1 MKKIFFAIAALAAFA
16 ACNKAEVISAPE
28 GEVIEFANPF
38 VDNTTKATDK
48 TYSGDKALTTFNLYG
63 TVTGTTGTI
72 NIYNGC
78 NVTGTVGSTT
88 VDDVTTP
95 NVWNCTVD
103 QYWIAGAKYNFIA
116 IADGTV
122 TENDTDEYGMP
133 LTITCNT
140 AVDANNVQKDLLIAR
155 PDEITGKA
163 SGNGLVNFTFDHLL
177 AKAQFTVKSTTE
189 GDYYYSVKN
198 INIENYVNGTYVLKA
213 GTYTLNGIEVNV
225 AQDNTW
231 VGTGDKANTGFG
243 NIEQVRKT
251 NPNNGKTCD
260 YQRLLIPNT
269 DAIKVTF
276 TVELWNANGDAADVK
291 LSTEDKTFTVT
302 QKLLAGN
309 AYDFKIDLS
318 VGELIQFTVT
328 QNPTWTP
335 TEGGTGVTL

>member
-28 GEVIEFANPF
+28 GEVIQFANPF
-38 VDNTTKATDK
+38 VDYATKAVDK
-48 TYSGDKALTTFNLYG
+48 TYSGDKALTAFNLYG

-72 NIYNGC
+72 NIYDGC
-78 NVTGTVGSTT
+78 EVEGHVGSEPDGEGNETNIW
-88 VDDVTTP
+88 DCP
-95 NVWNCTVD
+95 VD

-122 TENDTDEYGMP
+122 EDTDDNGMP

-140 AVDANNVQKDLLIAR
+140 AVDANNVQNDLLYAR
-155 PDEITGKA
+155 PAEITGLA
-163 SGNGLVNFTFDHLL
+163 TGNGLVNFTFDHLL

-198 INIENYVNGTYVLKA
+198 IQINNYVNGTYYVQA
-213 GTYTLNGIEVNV
+213 GTLNGNPVN
-225 AQDNTW
+225 AKTW
-231 VGTGDKANTGFG
+231 VGTGTKANTAFG
-243 NIEQVRKT
+243 DIVDVRKANT
-251 NPNNGKTCD
+251 DGKTCD

-269 DAIKVTF
+269 EAITVTF

-291 LSTEDKTFTVT
+291 LSTEDKTFTVA
-302 QKLLAGN
+302 QNLLAGN

-328 QNPTWTP
+328 QKPTWNP
-335 TEGGTGVTL
+335 AEGGTGVTLQ

>member
-1 MKKIFFAIAALAAFA
+1 MKKIILAAMALAALA

-28 GEVIEFANPF
+28 GEAIEFANPF
-38 VDNTTKATDK
+38 IDNATKATDK
-48 TYSGDKALTTFNLYG
+48 TYSGDKALTAFNLYG
-63 TVTGTTGTI
+63 TVTGTAGTI

-78 NVTGTVGSTT
+78 NVTGEVGN
-88 VDDVTTP
+88 D
-95 NVWNCTVD
+95 VWNCPVN
-103 QYWIAGAKYNFIA
+103 QYWIGGAKYNFA
-116 IADGTV
+116 AVADGTV
-122 TENDTDEYGMP
+122 ASFDANGMP

-140 AVDANNVQKDLLIAR
+140 AVDANNVQKDLLYVR
-155 PDEITGKA
+155 PAEITALA
-163 SGNGLVNFTFDHLL
+163 SGNGPVNLVFNHLL
-177 AKAQFTVKSTTE
+177 AKAQFTVTSTTE
-189 GDYYYSVKN
+189 GDYYYSVTN
-198 INIENYVNGTYVLKA
+198 INIENYVDGTYVLKA

-260 YQRLLIPNT
+260 FQRLLIPNT

-276 TVELWNANGDAADVK
+276 TVELWNANGTNDTAADDVK
-291 LSTEDKTFTVT
+291 LSTENKTFTVT

-328 QNPTWTP
+328 QKPTWNP
-335 TEGGTGVTL
+335 AEGGTGVTLQ

>member
-1 MKKIFFAIAALAAFA
+1 MKKIFLAFAALAALA

-38 VDNTTKATDK
+38 VDNATKATDK
-48 TYSGDKALTTFNLYG
+48 TYSGDKALTAFNLYG

-78 NVTGTVGSTT
+78 EVTGSVGA
-88 VDDVTTP
+88 
-95 NVWNCTVD
+95 NVWTCPVN
-103 QYWIAGAKYNFIA
+103 QYWINGATYAFA
-116 IADGTV
+116 AVADGTV
-122 TENDTDEYGMP
+122 ATKDANGMP
-133 LTITCNT
+133 LTLTCNT
-140 AVDANNVQKDLLIAR
+140 AVTSDVQNDLIYATATA
-155 PDEITGKA
+155 PGKA
-163 SGNGLVNFTFDHLL
+163 SGNDKVNFTFSHLL
-177 AKAQFTVKSTTE
+177 SKAQFTVTSTTE

-198 INIENYVNGTYVLKA
+198 INIENYVDGTYVLKA

-260 YQRLLIPNT
+260 FQRLLIPNT

-335 TEGGTGVTL
+335 ATGGTDVAL